1 MGVTATST
9 GEDALARTVWMGV
22 PPPAVALLN
31 RLMALPKGI
40 HTIVLVKDASGSR
53 GLTCWTVVEGKT
65 ESPRGHQG
73 PA

>member
-1 MGVTATST
+1 MGITANSAI
-9 GEDALARTVWMGV
+9 EDTPARPVWMGV

-40 HTIVLVKDASGSR
+40 HTIVLVKDANGSQ

-65 ESPRGHQG
+65 ESPRGH
-73 PA
+73 